1 MANGKRI
8 WRWGDV
14 VVAIVTVV
22 IALGLWAWPA
32 LSDGTA
38 SPDALTAI
46 VRTADGS
53 ERSLPLGPEREAA
66 DIPMESGGYHYIIR
80 VEPGRIRVLEA
91 DCPDRVCVVTGW
103 LSRPGQ
109 IAACVPGRLLVRL
122 VASPE
127 GDPSG
132 GVDVV
137 SK

>member
-1 MANGKRI
+1 MANTRKI

-14 VVAIVTVV
+14 VVALVTVV
-22 IALGLWAWPA
+22 VALGLWIWPVLTA
-32 LSDGTA
+32 GTNT
-38 SPDALTAI
+38 PGALTAI
-46 VRTADGS
+46 VSTAEGD
-53 ERSLPLGPEREAA
+53 ERSLPLGPEIAA
-66 DIPMESGGYHYIIR
+66 TDIPIESNGYHYIIR

-109 IAACVPGRLLVRL
+109 MAACVPGRLLVRM
-122 VASPE
+122 VDAPE

>member
-1 MANGKRI
+1 MASRKRI
-8 WRWGDV
+8 MKWGDL
-14 VVAIVTVV
+14 VVAAVTVA

-32 LSDGTA
+32 LTAGTA
-38 SPDALTAI
+38 SPAALSAI
-46 VRTADGS
+46 VRTAAGK
-53 ERSLPLGPEREAA
+53 ERSLSLDPETEPA
-66 DIPMESGGYHYIIR
+66 DIPIESGGYSYIIR

-109 IAACVPGRLLVRL
+109 IAACVPGRLLVRV
-122 VASPE
+122 VAVAE
-127 GDPSG
+127 TDPSG